1 MARTDALAA
10 PAVRRRRWTK
20 SPNAFAYLLNAPAIA
35 ILLTLIAYPIV
46 DAFWL
51 SLHRY
56 NLRRPDTFSFVGLQN
71 YVDVVTSDLF
81 PGSLWVTL
89 VFTFWS
95 TVGVVVLALGAA
107 LVANEKTPEQPI
119 LRALLLLPWAMPG
132 VVTAL
137 MWKWIF
143 HPQAGALNGL
153 LYSFGL
159 IPRYRS
165 WLMSPDT
172 SYLSIVT
179 ANVWNTLPFSVL
191 VLLAA
196 LQAIPGE
203 MYDAAKVDGAD
214 AIARFRYV
222 TLPWLI
228 HPILI
233 VLIVQALGGIR
244 IFEIIYLLTGG
255 GPGNASTTL
264 GFATY
269 ITSFVSTDIGRGN
282 AWAYTIALLTLLIAI
297 VYMRLLYGRGTIRT

>member
-1 MARTDALAA
+1 
-10 PAVRRRRWTK
+10 
-20 SPNAFAYLLNAPAIA
+20 
-35 ILLTLIAYPIV
+35 
-46 DAFWL
+46 
-51 SLHRY
+51 
-56 NLRRPDTFSFVGLQN
+56 
-71 YVDVVTSDLF
+71 
-81 PGSLWVTL
+81 
-89 VFTFWS
+89 
-95 TVGVVVLALGAA
+95 VLALGAA

-119 LRALLLLPWAMPG
+119 LRTLMLLPWAMPG

-153 LYSFGL
+153 LFSFGL
-159 IPRYRS
+159 IPTYRS

-172 SYLSIVT
+172 SYLSIIT
-179 ANVWNTLPFSVL
+179 ANVWNTMPFSVL

-196 LQAIPGE
+196 LQAIPSE
-203 MYDAAKVDGAD
+203 LYDAAKVDGAG
-214 AIARFRYV
+214 AIGRFRYV

-269 ITSFVSTDIGRGN
+269 VTSFLSTDIGRGN

-297 VYMRLLYGRGTIRT
+297 VYMRLLYGRGDIRT

>member
-1 MARTDALAA
+1 MAATETLTRARGLPT
-10 PAVRRRRWTK
+10 RRFEL
-20 SPNAFAYLLNAPAIA
+20 SEGAFAYLLNVPAI
-35 ILLTLIAYPIV
+35 LTVLALVAYPIV

-56 NLRRPDTFSFVGLQN
+56 NLRRPDSFDFVALQN

-95 TVGVVVLALGAA
+95 TVGVLVLALGAA
-107 LVANEKTPEQPI
+107 LVANEKTPEQPL
-119 LRALLLLPWAMPG
+119 LRALILLPWAMPG

-153 LYSFGL
+153 LYSLGL
-159 IPRYRS
+159 IPSYRS
-165 WLMSPDT
+165 WLMAPDT

-179 ANVWNTLPFSVL
+179 ANVWNTMPFSVL

-196 LQAIPGE
+196 LQAIPSE
-203 MYDAAKVDGAD
+203 LYDAAKVDGAD
-214 AIARFRYV
+214 IVGRFRFV

-269 ITSFVSTDIGRGN
+269 VTSFVSTDIGRGN
-282 AWAYTIALLTLLIAI
+282 AWAYTIALLTLAIAT
-297 VYMRLLYGRGTIRT
+297 VYMRLLYG